1 MNVFFCFRALT
12 EKIVAVL
19 PKMKCPHR
27 IEPHQ
32 IQGLD
37 FIHIYPVVQVLY
49 HSLQRLPGGFQ
60 TSRILFVVTVLR
72 LLIFSYKVKCNS
84 GLLQFDLLKLL
95 TQIKKGLMINDRDIV
110 FVPCKQKFEAILQ
123 ESSYVWLVNLC

>member
-1 MNVFFCFRALT
+1 MSPLYFPHVPRFDIIQVIFLLFHRALT

-37 FIHIYPVVQVLY
+37 FIHIYPVVQV
-49 HSLQRLPGGFQ
+49 
-60 TSRILFVVTVLR
+60 ILNVIN
-72 LLIFSYKVKCNS
+72 LIECCYGHLFITLIDEL
-84 GLLQFDLLKLL
+84 G
-95 TQIKKGLMINDRDIV
+95 
-110 FVPCKQKFEAILQ
+110 QKT
-123 ESSYVWLVNLC
+123 